1 MLTGTLEQSLSR
13 TLPGGKVGVVVSID
27 RSQFAAAYEGSVL
40 SMDKLTSHQLEK
52 MKECLNA
59 DYVHLQAPA
68 GAGKTFVALN
78 RVLELLY
85 EEKEARALFVARN
98 AALCYFVIRWVCRRV
113 RNTLQRLLMLQRLDV
128 LFDKQ

>member
-1 MLTGTLEQSLSR
+1 MVALNGFISKLER
-13 TLPGGKVGVVVSID
+13 ERKKDI
-27 RSQFAAAYEGSVL
+27 FAKDDLVKRMA
-40 SMDKLTSHQLEK
+40 QLEK
-52 MKECLNA
+52 MQECLAA

-85 EEKEARALFVARN
+85 KEREARALFVARN

-113 RNTLQRLLMLQRLDV
+113 RNTL
-128 LFDKQ
+128 